1 MVALT
6 EEQIQ
11 TVKQGL
17 ASSFW
22 NDVVRPVLANRG
34 NQALRALTLF
44 PQERKGDYEGMTD
57 DQLRV
62 QVKEVEWMLSCWS
75 NEIAVYEHNRR
86 IEELDAE
93 TNGANPRP

>member
-1 MVALT
+1 MALN
-6 EEQIQ
+6 EEQVGKIRQ
-11 TVKQGL
+11 ML
-17 ASSFW
+17 ASSAW
-22 NDVVRPVLANRG
+22 NDVVKPVLAQRG

-44 PQERKGDYEGMTD
+44 PSERTGDLQGLTD

-75 NEIAVYEHNRR
+75 NEIAVFEHNRR

-93 TNGANPRP
+93 TNGANLRT